1 MSASA
6 DGSILAD
13 MRASPLLYVVD
24 SALLSLVAANAEVLE
39 IPRGA
44 VLVREGGPP
53 DALYIVAEGRIEIV
67 LERAH
72 GDVAVD
78 VLGRGDVIGDMALLL
93 NRPRS
98 ATARAVRASRP
109 CWTSCRT

>member
-1 MSASA
+1 MRAIAGAWKMSASA

-53 DALYIVAEGRIEIV
+53 DALYIVAEGRIEAFRNDF
-67 LERAH
+67 RA
-72 GDVAVD
+72 
-78 VLGRGDVIGDMALLL
+78 RQ
-93 NRPRS
+93 
-98 ATARAVRASRP
+98 
-109 CWTSCRT
+109 RTG